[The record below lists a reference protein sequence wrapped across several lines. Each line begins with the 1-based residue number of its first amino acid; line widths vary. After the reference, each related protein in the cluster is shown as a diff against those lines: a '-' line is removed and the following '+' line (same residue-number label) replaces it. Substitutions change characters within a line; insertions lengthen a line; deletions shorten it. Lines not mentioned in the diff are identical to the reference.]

1 MAVGRGAGMAC
12 IENQENYA
20 GQDEPV
26 KVCPACGSEE
36 VSIIKQ
42 EENGEIVCA
51 ADSCLECGHQWNV
64 G

>member
-1 MAVGRGAGMAC
+1 MAC